1 MIIDVH
7 GHIGNINMHPS
18 WTSNAAKVSDTVK
31 KSGVDFCIISSGMSI
46 MYDTCRGNNEV
57 LDAVK
62 KYDNLFGYVVVNPF
76 YKETYKDLD
85 YIGKEEKIV
94 GCKIHPDYHG
104 FDLSSSIGRK
114 LIEKVS
120 NFSPLILIHTSCM
133 PGTGFSTAKTICE
146 LALKHKNNY
155 FISAHVGGLYQNHLY
170 PYFINYSGIETIAEY
185 NLDNLLVDTA
195 SYFIYVYPGVMQNI
209 VNVLSTSNVVFGT
222 DVPLQSSMQI
232 KFKIKAINSLEI
244 PKEEKAKIFYKNIK
258 KIIDI

>member
-18 WTSNAAKVSDTVK
+18 WTSNAAEVSDTVK
-31 KSGVDFCIISSGMSI
+31 KSGVDLCIVSSGMSI
-46 MYDTCRGNNEV
+46 MYDACRGNKEV

-62 KYDNLFGYVVVNPF
+62 KYDNLLGYIVVNPF
-76 YKETYKDLD
+76 YEETYKDLD
-85 YIGKEEKIV
+85 YIGEEEKIV

-104 FDLSSSIGRK
+104 FDLSSPMGRK
-114 LIEKVS
+114 LIERVC

-133 PGTGFSTAKTICE
+133 TGTGFSTAKIICE

-155 FISAHVGGLYQNHLY
+155 FISAHLGGLYQNPLY

-195 SYFIYVYPGVMQNI
+195 SYFIYVYLGVMQNI
-209 VNVLSTSNVVFGT
+209 VSVLGTNKIVFGT

-232 KFKIKAINSLEI
+232 KFKIEAIDSLEI
-244 PKEEKAKIFYKNIK
+244 PKEEKAKMFYKNIK
-258 KIIDI
+258 RIIKL